1 MAETSKLTVNVA
13 NPANQLIFARITA
26 AQRDA
31 HFANNPPE
39 VGMIIFNDDDKV
51 LEFWNGEEWKVAL
64 GERTGGGGATRYE
77 FQTFTYEEQNAG
89 GNGHDANTI
98 ISRISGNDGW
108 KNNTEYL
115 NIQSGVWTWMVPQT
129 ANYQIE
135 CWGAKG
141 GRSNCYG
148 PDGGNGAY
156 AKGVVRL
163 RGGEKVKI
171 VVGKRG
177 DGNCYDGGGG
187 GATYFC
193 TEDNDGLVIAAGGGG
208 GSACGMNG
216 PGPHYGQANSA
227 GGGTA
232 WGSGGS
238 GGSGG
243 AGAGPTGGGGGLTGN
258 GQGPWGG
265 KSFTNGSEGGSNARG
280 GFGGG
285 GGGGG
290 TNGAGGGGGYSGGA
304 ASRWCFYGAGGGSF
318 VTGDALTE
326 KKQGNNRSSHGKITV
341 TKVS

>member
-1 MAETSKLTVNVA
+1 MADTSKLTVNVA

-31 HFANNPPE
+31 HFANTPPE
-39 VGMIIFNDDDKV
+39 IGMIIFNDDDKV
-51 LEFWNGEEWKVAL
+51 LEFWNGTEWKVAL

-89 GNGHDANTI
+89 GNGHSASTI

-115 NIQSGVWTWMVPQT
+115 NINNGVWTWVVPQT

-163 RGGEKVKI
+163 RGGDKVKI

-177 DGNCYDGGGG
+177 DGNCYD
-187 GATYFC
+187 
-193 TEDNDGLVIAAGGGG
+193 GGGG

-216 PGPHYGQANSA
+216 PGPHYGQANSS

-243 AGAGPTGGGGGLTGN
+243 TGAGPTGGGGGLTGN
-258 GQGPWGG
+258 GGGPWGG
-265 KSFTNGSEGGSNARG
+265 KSFSNGSEGGSNARG

-318 VTGDALTE
+318 VTSDALSE
-326 KKQGNNRSSHGKITV
+326 QKQGNNRGSHGKITV